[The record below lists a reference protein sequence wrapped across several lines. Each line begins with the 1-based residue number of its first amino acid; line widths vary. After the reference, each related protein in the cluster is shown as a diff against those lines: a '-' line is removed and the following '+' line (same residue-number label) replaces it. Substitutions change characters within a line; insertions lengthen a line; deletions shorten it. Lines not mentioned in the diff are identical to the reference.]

1 VNAGLHREFRTVL
14 WLAVRDYLHEWSMS
28 ICFVLALAAI
38 LAPMLVLFGLKFGIV
53 NNMAARLIEDPRN
66 REIRPVGSD
75 RFETSWFESMA
86 RRGDVAFISPR
97 TRTIAATISLRNPHA
112 TSPQIVDAE
121 LIPSGA
127 GDPLLTPDSGVP
139 QDLGSVV
146 LSASAA
152 DKLMA
157 KPGDAL
163 DGSVARIH
171 ETRRERV
178 HLSLTVT
185 GIAAPGAF
193 SRDGAFVSPDLLVA
207 LEDFRDGRAVPP
219 LGWAG
224 EPLVEGARAYSG
236 FRLYAKS
243 IYDVAGL
250 ADLLAGQGIE
260 VRTQRAD
267 IEIVRSL
274 DRNLSV
280 VYWLIALVAI
290 IGFALS
296 LGASLWANVDR
307 KRRELSVMR
316 LVGFRTS
323 GIIWF
328 PVAQALFTGLTGWG
342 LACLV
347 YLALE
352 RGLNQLFA
360 SNLTVNGSVCRL
372 LPEHF
377 LWALGLT
384 LGACVLASALGGYQA
399 SRIEP
404 SEGMREL

>member
-1 VNAGLHREFRTVL
+1 MSDGLHREWRAVL

-28 ICFVLALAAI
+28 LCFVLALAAI

-66 REIRPVGSD
+66 REIRPVGSS
-75 RFETSWFESMA
+75 RFETAWFETMG
-86 RRGDVAFISPR
+86 RRADVAFIVPR
-97 TRTIAATISLRNPHA
+97 TRTIAATISLRNPRA
-112 TSPQIVDAE
+112 TSPQILDVE

-127 GDPLLTPDSGVP
+127 GDPLLTPHSGVP
-139 QDLGSVV
+139 QDLERIV

-152 DKLMA
+152 TKLEA
-157 KPGDAL
+157 RPGDTL

-171 ETRRERV
+171 EARRERV
-178 HLSLTVT
+178 HLPLTV
-185 GIAAPGAF
+185 IAIASPGSFA
-193 SRDGAFVSPDLLVA
+193 RDGAFVSPDLLAA
-207 LEDFRDGRAVPP
+207 LEDFRDGRAVPR
-219 LGWAG
+219 LGWEG
-224 EPLVEGARAYSG
+224 EAPVEGVRAYAG

-243 IYDVAGL
+243 IYDVGPL

-323 GIIWF
+323 GIVWF
-328 PVAQALFTGLTGWG
+328 PVAQALFTGLTGWA
-342 LACLV
+342 LASLI
-347 YLALE
+347 YLGLE
-352 RGLNQLFA
+352 RGLNRLFA
-360 SNLTVNGSVCRL
+360 SNPGVDETVCRL
-372 LPEHF
+372 LPEHL

-384 LGACVLASALGGYQA
+384 LGACILASALGGYQA